1 MRNKNRTY
9 NSIKLFRGK
18 RKNNELESLAEAKQD
33 FEYRRLFIEE
43 RELDL
48 HVFFSRKTV
57 AEMISWGFVFL
68 SFCYFRHPSLALTM
82 FGLSVTAKF
91 YSIYC
96 QKQLNKI
103 YLIYVNILKLV
114 DSVITKDYGIS
125 L

>member
-1 MRNKNRTY
+1 MRKRNRTY

-18 RKNNELESLAEAKQD
+18 RKNDELKSLAETKKD

-48 HVFFSRKTV
+48 HVFFSRKTI
-57 AEMISWGFVFL
+57 AEIISWGFVFL
-68 SFCYFRHPSLALTM
+68 SICYFRHPNLALSM
-82 FGLSVTAKF
+82 FGLSVIAKF

-103 YLIYVNILKLV
+103 YSIYVNILKLV